1 LEEYGVK
8 TLVNKNIVVK
18 LLVVIVFLFALVTVS
33 EAGTSPRRL
42 IRLDASIL
50 PEGPL
55 KSWKNLGVLG
65 GEFVPVFKVT
75 PSVKTVKGQKAC
87 DLTAVDV
94 LLRSTFSPPAYLN
107 GQNPFTVL
115 ARVFLPEL
123 ALHRTILAWSLE
135 PGQAAIIGVGKA
147 RDAAFS
153 NLGTLRLGY
162 AGGYPEP
169 QLWHLVAV
177 VYDKQKL
184 RVYVD
189 GWLKGEKETSLKIRP
204 DRYFYLGGQQLGNFP
219 LPFDPLNGYLA
230 SLELIDTALTA
241 QEVWQAAGHREAIP
255 LFPADNQNVEEL
267 SLSLKWEKGDDRTAS
282 YQVYFSGK
290 REEVERAEKKA
301 LKATLPAGTNYYEIT
316 ALEPGQVYFWRVDQL
331 DAQKK
336 LLQPGVIMSF
346 KVDEG
351 KARNPEPH
359 HLHGSVSREIKRVRW
374 TPGKWAVSQ
383 DVFFSP
389 DPKKLEKSK
398 PLVKDLRPEMS
409 FFFLPGKEA
418 SYSQPFFWRVDT
430 RTARG
435 KTIKGETW
443 SFRIQDNPADED
455 LTFFVAADPHYGG
468 SLKAREINQLM
479 VREMNSMPGQM
490 YPEDF
495 GLKGKIHTPR
505 GVIILGDIVDDGEA
519 PDVLS
524 TWQEYVED
532 FGLKGEGLLAFPVY
546 EGFGENDGPSNGLVR
561 NNLKNRNK
569 IRPSIR
575 SLSADG
581 LHYSW
586 DWGKVHF
593 VHLNL
598 YPGRAGEELLN
609 YWHRRISSD
618 ARYPKYSLDFLIEDL
633 RRNVGGPD
641 RPVIIFQHY
650 GFDSWSET
658 FWTER
663 ERNAFL
669 NAIEPYNVVA
679 IFWGHSHVSQA
690 FSWNGIKT
698 WCAGTLNNDPDP
710 GEFLVVNIKT
720 GRRSGEMMV
729 AERTAGKWVRGEK
742 FTFPMKKSQK
752 KK

>member
-1 LEEYGVK
+1 MKNLVK
-8 TLVNKNIVVK
+8 KNIAVK
-18 LLVVIVFLFALVTVS
+18 LFVVIVFLLNLVVIS
-33 EAGTSPRRL
+33 LAGYSPRKL

-55 KSWKNLGVLG
+55 RRWKNLGLLG
-65 GEFVPVFKVT
+65 GEFVPVFKVI
-75 PSVKTVKGQKAC
+75 PSVKTIKGQKAC
-87 DLTAVDV
+87 DLTAMDV

-107 GQNPFTVL
+107 GKNPFTVL

-123 ALHRTILAWSLE
+123 AQHRTILTWSTK
-135 PGQAAIIGVGKA
+135 PNQAAIIGIGKA

-162 AGGYPEP
+162 ADGYPEP

-177 VYDKQKL
+177 VYDKKKL

-189 GWLKGEKETSLKIRP
+189 GWLKGEKEASLEIKP
-204 DRYFYLGGQQLGNFP
+204 DRYFYLGGQQLKNFP
-219 LPFDPLNGYLA
+219 LPFDPLHGYLA
-230 SLELIDTALTA
+230 FLEVIDTAMTA

-255 LFPADNQNVEEL
+255 VFPPDNQKIEEL
-267 SLSLKWEKGDDRTAS
+267 SVTLKWEKGDERAAS
-282 YQVYFSGK
+282 YQVYFSSN
-290 REEVERAEKKA
+290 REEVIQAEKKA
-301 LKATLPAGTNYYEIT
+301 LKASLPLASSYYEVEG
-316 ALEPGQVYFWRVDQL
+316 LKPGQVYFWRVDQL

-336 LLQPGVIMSF
+336 LLQPGLVMSF
-346 KVDEG
+346 KVDRG
-351 KARNPEPH
+351 AAKNPVPH
-359 HLHGSVSREIKRVRW
+359 NLHGSVNREIKRVRW
-374 TPGKWAVSQ
+374 TPGKWAISQ
-383 DVFFSP
+383 DVFFSA

-398 PLVKDLRPEMS
+398 PVVKDLRPDMN
-409 FFFLPGKEA
+409 FFFLPDKEA
-418 SYSQPFFWRVDT
+418 SYGRKFFWRVDS

-435 KTIKGETW
+435 ETIKGETW
-443 SFRIQDNPADED
+443 SFRIQDNPADQD
-455 LTFFVAADPHYGG
+455 LTFFVAADLHYGG
-468 SLKAREINQLM
+468 SMKAREVNQLM
-479 VREMNSMPGQM
+479 VREMNSLPGQF
-490 YPEDF
+490 YPEEF

-519 PDVLS
+519 PDVLT

-546 EGFGENDGPSNGLVR
+546 EGFGENDGSSKGLVR
-561 NNLKNRNK
+561 NNLQKRNK
-569 IRPSIR
+569 LRPSIR

-609 YWHRRISSD
+609 YWRRRISSD

-633 RRNVGGPD
+633 RRNVGGTD
-641 RPVIIFQHY
+641 RPVVIFQHY

-669 NAIEPYNVVA
+669 KAIEPYNVVA

-690 FSWNGIKT
+690 FSWHGIKT

-720 GRRSGEMMV
+720 GRRNGEMIV
-729 AERTAGKWVRGEK
+729 AERTAGKWVRCEK
-742 FTFPMKKSQK
+742 FTFPMKKTQK

>member
-1 LEEYGVK
+1 MK
-8 TLVNKNIVVK
+8 TLFKKNTAVS
-18 LLVVIVFLFALVTVS
+18 LFLVMVCLFGLVATSV
-33 EAGTSPRRL
+33 AANSPRKL

-55 KSWKNLGVLG
+55 RSWKNLGVLG
-65 GEFVPVFKVT
+65 GEFIPVFKVT
-75 PSVKTVKGQKAC
+75 PSVKTVKGQKAV
-87 DLTAVDV
+87 DLTAMDV
-94 LLRSTFSPPAYLN
+94 LLRSTFSPPVYLN
-107 GQNPFTVL
+107 GKNPFTLV

-123 ALHRTILAWSLE
+123 AQRRTIIAWATES
-135 PGQAAIIGVGKA
+135 GRAAIIGVGKA

-153 NLGTLRLGY
+153 NLGTLRLGF
-162 AGGYPEP
+162 AEGYPEP
-169 QLWHLVAV
+169 QLWHLVAL

-189 GWLKGEKETSLKIRP
+189 GWLKGEKEVSLDLKP
-204 DRYFYLGGQQLGNFP
+204 DRYFYLGGQELKNFP
-219 LPFDPLNGYLA
+219 LPFDPLHGYLA
-230 SLELIDTALTA
+230 SLELVDAAMSA
-241 QEVWQAAGHREAIP
+241 QDVWQAAGHREAIP
-255 LFPADNQNVEEL
+255 VFPANHQKVEDL
-267 SLSLKWEKGDDRTAS
+267 NLSLKWEKGDDRAAV
-282 YQVYFSGK
+282 YNLYFSGK
-290 REEVERAEKKA
+290 KEEVDKAEKKA
-301 LKATLPAGTNYYEIT
+301 LKATLPAETNFYEMSG
-316 ALEPGQVYFWRVDQL
+316 LELGQTYFWRVDQL
-331 DAQKK
+331 DTQKK
-336 LLQPGVIMSF
+336 LLQPGLVLGF
-346 KVDEG
+346 KVDDG
-351 KARNPEPH
+351 AARNPVPH
-359 HLHGSVSREIKRVRW
+359 NLHGSVSRDIKRLRW
-374 TPGKWAVSQ
+374 TPGKWTVTQ
-383 DVFFSP
+383 DVFFST

-398 PLVKDLRPEMS
+398 PVVKDLKPDMNFS
-409 FFFLPGKEA
+409 FLPGKDVP
-418 SYSQPFFWRVDT
+418 YGQQFFWRVDT

-443 SFRIQDNPADED
+443 SFRVQDNPNDED

-468 SLKAREINQLM
+468 SLKAREVNQLM
-479 VREMNSMPGQM
+479 VREMNSMPGLL
-490 YPEDF
+490 YPEEF
-495 GLKGKIHTPR
+495 GLKGQIHTPR

-524 TWQEYVED
+524 TWQEYVDD
-532 FGLKGEGLLAFPVY
+532 FGLKGDGLLAYPVY

-561 NNLKNRNK
+561 NNLKSRNK
-569 IRPSIR
+569 LRPALRSI
-575 SLSADG
+575 SADG

-609 YWHRRISSD
+609 YWRRRISSD

-633 RRNVGGPD
+633 RRNVGGSD
-641 RPVIIFQHY
+641 RPVVIFQHY

-690 FSWNGIKT
+690 FSWNDIKT

-729 AERTAGKWVRGEK
+729 AGRTAGKWIRGEK
-742 FTFPMKKSQK
+742 FTFPMKKIQK
-752 KK
+752 KKK